1 MKEVLPLCVRDH
13 SELIQTNNKRKRKDK
28 AKSWLSA
35 EGFKGSPDSPV
46 SCPTAATNNVAHEK
60 LMCRA
65 TRTGELQKAEKTR
78 RWCFPSAPCLLLPPL
93 PPPPHPP
100 ASPVLRHPPPPSSLS
115 TVLLSLVT
123 KGGSP
128 VSGLIWD
135 TWTQTLIRH
144 TATWHG
150 QMRLPSFIT
159 PVLAWRE
166 SGANLQT
173 DLSGC
178 RMSAALQASHPRPD
192 LCGLCVIRERRTET
206 RPKPNQTQPHF
217 GQKSLNPHICSS
229 AFSISVTSKR
239 TFLLLLTLFFCTFP
253 DEDAKRLATQSKSV

>member
-1 MKEVLPLCVRDH
+1 MLSLC
-13 SELIQTNNKRKRKDK
+13 SL
-28 AKSWLSA
+28 
-35 EGFKGSPDSPV
+35 
-46 SCPTAATNNVAHEK
+46 
-60 LMCRA
+60 
-65 TRTGELQKAEKTR
+65 
-78 RWCFPSAPCLLLPPL
+78 
-93 PPPPHPP
+93 
-100 ASPVLRHPPPPSSLS
+100 PPSSPSSSSSSSSCLS
-115 TVLLSLVT
+115 CTPSPPSPFLSLNR
-123 KGGSP
+123 SP
-128 VSGLIWD
+128 LSRDKRRFACKRAYLGHMD
-135 TWTQTLIRH
+135 TDAH
-144 TATWHG
+144 
-150 QMRLPSFIT
+150 PSHSNMTRADET
-159 PVLAWRE
+159 PVVYNSCPRVE
-166 SGANLQT
+166 GSGANLQT